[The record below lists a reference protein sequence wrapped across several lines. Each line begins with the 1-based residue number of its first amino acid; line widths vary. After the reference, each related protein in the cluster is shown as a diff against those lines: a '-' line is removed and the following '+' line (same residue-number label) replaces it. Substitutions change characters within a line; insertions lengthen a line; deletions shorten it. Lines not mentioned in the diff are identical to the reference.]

1 MEGKVSGSKT
11 SPPYIQQS
19 LLKNS
24 LFIRQT
30 PSIANLTPL
39 KSKVDDDV
47 LQWDT
52 HLEFNQE
59 LTQLTRK
66 GIDSLQAKID
76 EGNKK
81 FGENACLYL

>member
-1 MEGKVSGSKT
+1 
-11 SPPYIQQS
+11 
-19 LLKNS
+19 
-24 LFIRQT
+24 
-30 PSIANLTPL
+30 L
-39 KSKVDDDV
+39 KSKVDEDV